1 MPPFTPASFATGN
14 TSHRSL
20 NHDAHDSANFVST
33 YYYLYI
39 SPYLTTNELW
49 GVKTEQG
56 FSKQNACKAHHLQQ
70 YYAMSANVLLLLT
83 VGCELA
89 EGHQEKKSAL
99 GWHQEKGQHSNEA
112 RGKDKGFTEWVHP
125 QKSLHLDVTSGKR
138 DCTRIGHETIR
149 LHWNGSLQRGEE
161 AEKSG

>member
-1 MPPFTPASFATGN
+1 MPPFTPASFPAGN

-39 SPYLTTNELW
+39 SPYVTTNELCR
-49 GVKTEQG
+49 VKTEQG

-89 EGHQEKKSAL
+89 EGHQEKSLLWDDTRKM
-99 GWHQEKGQHSNEA
+99 GNTQMRHG
-112 RGKDKGFTEWVHP
+112 GKIKA
-125 QKSLHLDVTSGKR
+125 SLSGCTLKR
-138 DCTRIGHETIR
+138 VCT
-149 LHWNGSLQRGEE
+149 
-161 AEKSG
+161 